1 MVPTLKD
8 ELTAA
13 AGNSFINQD
22 LVMAGA
28 GMPTRYF
35 ASSSHGTGAHY
46 QSSSSAPITMAVPDV
61 GFLIAGIGMAPSS
74 FVLPEGALGAGFSNM
89 GAVPVGVVVPRQQHT
104 RVGGSNGNPGPFK
117 GAWTRQEDEVL
128 KQMVILHGD
137 RKWSTIAKSLPGRIG
152 KQCRERWTNHL
163 RPDIKKDVW
172 TEEDDAMLIEAHKTY
187 GNRWSVIA
195 RCLPGRSENAVKNHW
210 NATKR
215 SLKSKRRTKKNK
227 SEQAQLAA
235 MNLNMSLAPNLNA
248 SYNEQQ
254 DGYYLPFDVPQ
265 GNIHYGAPPV
275 QQQGISVGHD
285 LHSSCLSLYHPS
297 LPGSHPIGVEL
308 GGYYSEAGPSSGSV
322 SGVDPDDIDV
332 IQMASR
338 QFLVPSEA
346 EVTLDLTRFNLEQ
359 PAKQH
364 KGIPSAPCCKRVAQA
379 IHVGESPPWR
389 RQRQKSCSCKCR
401 SVFARAQT
409 RPVVV
414 PCLPGSIRV
423 RSCRA
428 FCRARPPC
436 LGPAQK
442 STAQFPAL
450 TPPAAAAPGSGELQP
465 FPTRLNATV
474 SLRVTSGEVPRLTA
488 ESYTEQNRRW
498 DKHMRVYEKVNHNH
512 RLHGNRYHTGTSW
525 T

>member
-227 SEQAQLAA
+227 SEQAVTRQLSPLEEYIRSQYPAAVEAAPPLPVPVPVPRRPSDVVLHGAGPVRTGTPTATSEMGIYLGLANPGGPPQQQLAA

-346 EVTLDLTRFNLEQ
+346 EVTLDLTRF
-359 PAKQH
+359 K
-364 KGIPSAPCCKRVAQA
+364 
-379 IHVGESPPWR
+379 
-389 RQRQKSCSCKCR
+389 
-401 SVFARAQT
+401 
-409 RPVVV
+409 
-414 PCLPGSIRV
+414 
-423 RSCRA
+423 
-428 FCRARPPC
+428 
-436 LGPAQK
+436 
-442 STAQFPAL
+442 
-450 TPPAAAAPGSGELQP
+450 
-465 FPTRLNATV
+465 
-474 SLRVTSGEVPRLTA
+474 
-488 ESYTEQNRRW
+488 
-498 DKHMRVYEKVNHNH
+498 
-512 RLHGNRYHTGTSW
+512 
-525 T
+525 